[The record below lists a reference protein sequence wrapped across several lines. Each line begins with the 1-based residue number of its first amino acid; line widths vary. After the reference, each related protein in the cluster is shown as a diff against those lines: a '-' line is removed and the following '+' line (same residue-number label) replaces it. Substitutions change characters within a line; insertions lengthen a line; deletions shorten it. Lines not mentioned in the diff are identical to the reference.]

1 MGRTPKNRA
10 GKGLRPRRLEGDAV
24 SITAALS
31 MRRADESFLGGDR
44 IGLLEAIDRF
54 GSISRAAREVG
65 ISYKTAWDAV
75 DAVNN
80 AADKPLVRR
89 TSGGT
94 GGGGTVLTDEGKE
107 TVRLYRVLHK
117 EHETFLRR
125 LEGRIG
131 DLAGFYSLMRR
142 VAMRVSAR
150 NVLTGTV
157 AALRKGAVNTEVT
170 LALKGGESICS
181 VITNESA
188 EALGLAKGKEAYALF
203 KASVVILGRDLHNA
217 RVSAR
222 NILCGTVARI
232 EPGAVNSEVRVAL
245 PGGAS

>member
-1 MGRTPKNRA
+1 
-10 GKGLRPRRLEGDAV
+10 
-24 SITAALS
+24 
-31 MRRADESFLGGDR
+31 
-44 IGLLEAIDRF
+44 
-54 GSISRAAREVG
+54 
-65 ISYKTAWDAV
+65 
-75 DAVNN
+75 
-80 AADKPLVRR
+80 
-89 TSGGT
+89 
-94 GGGGTVLTDEGKE
+94 
-107 TVRLYRVLHK
+107 
-117 EHETFLRR
+117 
-125 LEGRIG
+125 
-131 DLAGFYSLMRR
+131 
-142 VAMRVSAR
+142 MRVSAR

-245 PGGAS
+245 PGGSILTAIITKESAERLFLAEGGHVCALVKASSVILGVDA